1 MSRESSCGNPIRL
14 MKSVERKIVVEMNR
28 IVKVRSKMLVA
39 FQRSNNNH
47 GRGKFNKLSVYSYS
61 KYAANQGRPDNET

>member
-47 GRGKFNKLSVYSYS
+47 GIGKL
-61 KYAANQGRPDNET
+61 